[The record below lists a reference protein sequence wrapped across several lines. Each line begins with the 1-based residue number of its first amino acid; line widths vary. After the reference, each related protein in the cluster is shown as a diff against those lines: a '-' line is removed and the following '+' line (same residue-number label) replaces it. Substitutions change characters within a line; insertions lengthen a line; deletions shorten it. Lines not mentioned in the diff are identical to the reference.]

1 MYAFNYIYIYIYK
14 YMYIHIHIY
23 MYIIGYCSDLIKNEI
38 LLFASTY
45 MDPEGIILAEI
56 RTSS

>member
-1 MYAFNYIYIYIYK
+1 MVKEMVCIHV
-14 YMYIHIHIY
+14 YIHIY
-23 MYIIGYCSDLIKNEI
+23 VYIIEYYSDLIKNEI

-45 MDPEGIILAEI
+45 MNPEGIILAEI

>member
-1 MYAFNYIYIYIYK
+1 MPLTIYIYIYK

-45 MDPEGIILAEI
+45 MGPEGIILTEI